1 MSPEDPEPTRSA
13 PAETATRRAVPTKL
27 RFSQTALIAIVMIA
41 LMGTPFAL
49 SLLPWS
55 LLVYLILAIAAFA
68 IRRTGAW
75 ISADVITVTG
85 PTYRRTIALK
95 DVAALSVS
103 ARGGV
108 FLVRSDGSSLLIPT
122 ARARDLPRLRELV
135 FGSPD
140 RRAVS
145 EPLSDAAPIT
155 GSDTEPD
162 L

>member
-1 MSPEDPEPTRSA
+1 M
-13 PAETATRRAVPTKL
+13 PTKL
-27 RFSQTALIAIVMIA
+27 RFSQTALIAIAMIA

-55 LLVYLILAIAAFA
+55 LVVYLILAITAFA

-75 ISADVITVTG
+75 ISADSITVTG

-95 DVAALSVS
+95 DVAAFSIS

-108 FLVRSDGSSLLIPT
+108 FLVRSDGSSLLLPT

-135 FGSPD
+135 FGSRD
-140 RRAVS
+140 QRAAS
-145 EPLSDAAPIT
+145 EPVSDAAPIAR
-155 GSDTEPD
+155 SENEPD